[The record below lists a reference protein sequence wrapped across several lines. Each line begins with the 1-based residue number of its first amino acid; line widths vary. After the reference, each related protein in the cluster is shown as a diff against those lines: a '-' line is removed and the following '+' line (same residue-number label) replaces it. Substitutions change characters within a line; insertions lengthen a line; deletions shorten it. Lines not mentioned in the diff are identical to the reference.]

1 MEDVMAK
8 VIVWNLVTLDG
19 YFEGTEKWDL
29 SFHNDAWGEELDA
42 LSKEFGKRAQVLVFG
57 RVTHDGMKAYWTSA
71 NANEDSEVTRYM
83 NALPKLVASRSVQS
97 SDWNNTRVTADI
109 VGEIAKLRAAPGK
122 DVLVFGSA
130 ELCDALLKE
139 KQVDE
144 LMLAV
149 VPVRLGAGTLF
160 FKAGGER
167 QKLDLLESRPLKN
180 GTVILRYEPGK

>member
-1 MEDVMAK
+1 MAK

-19 YFEGTEKWDL
+19 YFEGAEKWDL

-42 LSKEFGKRAQVLVFG
+42 LSKEFGQRAQVLVFG
-57 RVTHDGMKAYWTSA
+57 RVTHDGMKAYWTST

-130 ELCDALLKE
+130 ELIDSLLAA
-139 KQVDE
+139 KQIDE

-149 VPVRLGAGTLF
+149 VPVRLGAGTPL
-160 FKAGGER
+160 FKAGGEL
-167 QKLDLLESRPLKN
+167 QKLELLESRPLKN
-180 GTVILRYEPGK
+180 GTVILRYATGN

>member
-1 MEDVMAK
+1 MAK

-19 YFEGTEKWDL
+19 YFEGKEKWDL
-29 SFHNDAWGEELDA
+29 SFHNVAWGEELDA
-42 LSKEFGKRAQVLVFG
+42 LSKEFGRRAQLLVFG

-71 NANEDSEVTRYM
+71 DANEDSEVTRYM
-83 NALPKLVASRSVQS
+83 NALPKLVASRTLSG

-109 VGEIAKLRAAPGK
+109 VAEIARLRAEPGK
-122 DVLVFGSA
+122 DILIFGSA
-130 ELCDALLKE
+130 ELVDTLLAA

-144 LMLAV
+144 VMLAL
-149 VPVRLGAGTLF
+149 VPLRLGAGTPF
-160 FKAGGER
+160 FKAGGKQ

>member
-1 MEDVMAK
+1 MAK

-29 SFHNDAWGEELDA
+29 SFHNDAWGAELDA

-57 RVTHDGMKAYWTSA
+57 RVTHDGMKAYWTSPEA
-71 NANEDSEVTRYM
+71 KEDSEVTRYM

-109 VGEIAKLRAAPGK
+109 VGEIARLREAPGK

-130 ELCDALLKE
+130 ELVDTLLKQN
-139 KQVDE
+139 QVDE

-160 FKAGGER
+160 FKPGGER
-167 QKLDLLESRPLKN
+167 RKLDLLESRPLKN

>member
-1 MEDVMAK
+1 MAK

-42 LSKEFGKRAQVLVFG
+42 LSKEFGQRAQCLVFG
-57 RVTHDGMKAYWTSA
+57 RVTHDGMKAYWTTA
-71 NANEDSEVTRYM
+71 DDGEVTRYM

-109 VGEIAKLRAAPGK
+109 ISEIAKLRAAAGK

-130 ELCDALLKE
+130 ELVDSLLAAN
-139 KQVDE
+139 QIDE

-149 VPVRLGAGTLF
+149 VPVQLGAGTPL
-160 FKAGGER
+160 FKAGAER
-167 QKLDLLESRPLKN
+167 RKLDLLESRPLKN
-180 GTVILRYEPGK
+180 GTVILRYATGA

>member
-1 MEDVMAK
+1 MAK

-42 LSKEFGKRAQVLVFG
+42 LSKEFGKRAQCLVFG

-71 NANEDSEVTRYM
+71 DANEDSEVTRYM
-83 NALPKLVASRSVQS
+83 NALPKLVASRSVWS

-109 VGEIAKLRAAPGK
+109 VGEIARLRAAPGK

-130 ELCDALLKE
+130 ELCDTLLKE

-144 LMLAV
+144 LMLAL
-149 VPVRLGAGTLF
+149 VPVRLGAGTPF
-160 FKAGGER
+160 FKAGGGR
-167 QKLDLLESRPLKN
+167 RKLDLLESRPLEN
-180 GTVILRYEPGK
+180 GTVILRYAPGN

>member
-1 MEDVMAK
+1 MAK
-8 VIVWNLVTLDG
+8 VIAWNLVTLDG

-29 SFHNDAWGEELDA
+29 SFHNEAWGEELDA
-42 LSKEFGKRAQVLVFG
+42 LSKEFGKRAQLLVFG

-71 NANEDSEVTRYM
+71 NAEDGEVTRYM
-83 NALPKLVASRSVQS
+83 NALPKLVASRTIQS

-130 ELCDALLKE
+130 ELIDTLLAA

-149 VPVRLGAGTLF
+149 VPLRLGAGTLF
-160 FKAGGER
+160 FKPGGEQ
-167 QKLDLLESRPLKN
+167 QKLDLLETRPLKN
-180 GTVILRYEPGK
+180 GTVILRYAPRT

>member
-1 MEDVMAK
+1 MAK

-19 YFEGTEKWDL
+19 YFEGKEKWDL
-29 SFHNDAWGEELDA
+29 SFHNVAWGEELDA
-42 LSKEFGKRAQVLVFG
+42 LSKEFGRRAQVLVFG
-57 RVTHDGMKAYWTSA
+57 RVTHDRMKAYWTSA
-71 NANEDSEVTRYM
+71 DANEDSEVTRYM
-83 NALPKLVASRSVQS
+83 NSLPKLVASRTLWG

-109 VGEIAKLRAAPGK
+109 VAEIAKLRAAPGK
-122 DVLVFGSA
+122 DILIFGSA
-130 ELCDALLKE
+130 ELVDTLLAA

-149 VPVRLGAGTLF
+149 VPLRLGAGTPF
-160 FKAGGER
+160 FKPASES

>member
-1 MEDVMAK
+1 MAK
-8 VIVWNLVTLDG
+8 VIAWNLVTLDG

-29 SFHNDAWGEELDA
+29 SFHNEAWGDELDA
-42 LSKEFGKRAQVLVFG
+42 LSKEFGKRAQLLVFG

-71 NANEDSEVTRYM
+71 NAEDGEVTRYM
-83 NALPKLVASRSVQS
+83 NALPKLVASRTIQS

-130 ELCDALLKE
+130 ELIDTLLAA
-139 KQVDE
+139 KQIDE

-149 VPVRLGAGTLF
+149 VPVRLGAGTPLL
-160 FKAGGER
+160 KPGSEQ
-167 QKLDLLESRPLKN
+167 QKLDLLENRPLKN
-180 GTVILRYEPGK
+180 GTVILRYAPVN

>member
-1 MEDVMAK
+1 MAK
-8 VIVWNLVTLDG
+8 VIIWNLVTLDG

-42 LSKEFGKRAQVLVFG
+42 LSKEFGKRAQCLVFG

-71 NANEDSEVTRYM
+71 TTEDGEVTRYM
-83 NALPKLVASRSVQS
+83 NALPKLVASRTITR

-109 VGEIAKLRAAPGK
+109 VGEIARLRAAPGK

-149 VPVRLGAGTLF
+149 VPVRLGAGTPF

-167 QKLDLLESRPLKN
+167 QKLELLESRPLKN
-180 GTVILRYEPGK
+180 GTVILRYAAGN

>member
-1 MEDVMAK
+1 MAK

-42 LSKEFGKRAQVLVFG
+42 LSKEFGQRAQCLVFG
-57 RVTHDGMKAYWTSA
+57 RVTHDGMKAYWATA
-71 NANEDSEVTRYM
+71 DDGEVTRYM

-109 VGEIAKLRAAPGK
+109 ISEIAKLRAAAGK

-130 ELCDALLKE
+130 ELVDSLLAAN
-139 KQVDE
+139 QIDE

-149 VPVRLGAGTLF
+149 VPVQLGAGTPL
-160 FKAGGER
+160 FKAGAER
-167 QKLDLLESRPLKN
+167 RKLDLLESRPLKN
-180 GTVILRYEPGK
+180 GTVILRYATGA

>member
-1 MEDVMAK
+1 MAK
-8 VIVWNLVTLDG
+8 VIIWNLVTLDG

-42 LSKEFGKRAQVLVFG
+42 LSKEFGKRAQCLVFG

-71 NANEDSEVTRYM
+71 TTEDGEVTRYM
-83 NALPKLVASRSVQS
+83 NALPKLVASRTITS

-109 VGEIAKLRAAPGK
+109 VGEIARLRAAPGK

-130 ELCDALLKE
+130 ELCDALPKE

-149 VPVRLGAGTLF
+149 VPVRLGAGTPF

-167 QKLDLLESRPLKN
+167 QKLELLESRPLKN
-180 GTVILRYEPGK
+180 GTVILRYAAGN

>member
-1 MEDVMAK
+1 MAK
-8 VIVWNLVTLDG
+8 VIIWNLVTLDG

-42 LSKEFGKRAQVLVFG
+42 LSKGFGQRAQCLVFG

-71 NANEDSEVTRYM
+71 NANEDSKVTRYM
-83 NALPKLVASRSVQS
+83 NALPKLVASRSVRS

-109 VGEIAKLRAAPGK
+109 VGEIAKLRAGPGK

-130 ELCDALLKE
+130 ELCDTLLKE

-144 LMLAV
+144 LMLAL
-149 VPVRLGAGTLF
+149 VPVRLGAGTPF

-167 QKLDLLESRPLKN
+167 RKLDLLESRPLKN
-180 GTVILRYEPGK
+180 GTVILRYAAGN